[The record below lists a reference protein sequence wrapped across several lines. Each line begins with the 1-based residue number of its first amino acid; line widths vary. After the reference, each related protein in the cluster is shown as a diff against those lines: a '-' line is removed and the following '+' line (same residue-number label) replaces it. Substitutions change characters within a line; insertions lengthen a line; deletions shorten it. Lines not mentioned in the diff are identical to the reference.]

1 MPEINA
7 LEPLGLRDLWPDE
20 ARDFTPWL
28 ANHLHLLGAELN
40 LALELVEVEA
50 PLPEAGRVDI
60 IAQQVSTKARVVI
73 ENQLEVSDDS
83 HCLRLLGY
91 AASADANIL
100 VWVARDFSSYHRS
113 ILSWLNESDNI
124 AVYAVA
130 VRAYRVGDAKA
141 ADFRLIVEPPQ
152 SQPGTTSTSTSMT
165 ANTYYANFY
174 RPVVAKL
181 RRSGL
186 PPVSRG
192 GWRGRWRS
200 FQTGYSNVVY
210 AAGLSEDK
218 AWAFLDVYGADNQ
231 HVYHALTQHRDEIN
245 AELEL
250 DVSAEWKQ
258 GEEQSWVGVQ
268 TEAVTSDPMLNLEAI
283 GEWITENL
291 LRLRAVVQPYLD
303 KVVDNVAT
311 TLPDDGEDA
320 G

>member
-7 LEPLGLRDLWPDE
+7 LEPMSLRQVWPDE

-28 ANHLHLLGAELN
+28 ADHLHLLGAELN
-40 LALELVEVEA
+40 LALELVAVEA
-50 PLPEAGRVDI
+50 TLPEAGRVDI
-60 IAQQVSTKARVVI
+60 IAQQVSTMAKVVI

-91 AASADANIL
+91 AANADANIL
-100 VWVARDFSSYHRS
+100 VWVARDFTAYHRS

-124 AVYAVA
+124 AVYAV
-130 VRAYRVGDAKA
+130 VVKAYRVGDALA

-152 SQPGTTSTSTSMT
+152 SQPGTASASTGTT
-165 ANTYYANFY
+165 ANTYYADFY
-174 RPVVAKL
+174 RPVVAQL

-186 PPVSRG
+186 FPVSRG

-210 AAGLSEDK
+210 AAGLSEGK

-231 HVYHALTQHRDEIN
+231 PIYHSLAQHRADIDATLN
-245 AELEL
+245 
-250 DVSAEWKQ
+250 SGAEWEQ
-258 GEEQSWVGVQ
+258 GEDQSWVGLQ
-268 TEAVTSDPMLNLEAI
+268 TEAATSDPMLNLEAV
-283 GEWITENL
+283 GQWIADNL

-303 KVVDNVAT
+303 QVMEHAAT
-311 TLPDDGEDA
+311 SSGGEENA
-320 G
+320 E

>member
-7 LEPLGLRDLWPDE
+7 LEPVSLRKAWPDE

-40 LALELVEVEA
+40 LALELVAVEA
-50 PLPEAGRVDI
+50 TLPAAGRVDI
-60 IAQQVSTKARVVI
+60 IAQQVSTMAKVVI

-91 AASADANIL
+91 AANADANIL
-100 VWVARDFSSYHRS
+100 VWVARDFTDYHRS

-130 VRAYRVGDAKA
+130 VRAYRVGDGLA

-152 SQPGTTSTSTSMT
+152 SQPGTTSTSTGMT
-165 ANTYYANFY
+165 ANTYYADFY
-174 RPVVAKL
+174 RPVVAEL

-186 PPVSRG
+186 LPVSRG

-200 FQTGYSNVVY
+200 FQTGYTQVVY
-210 AAGLSEDK
+210 ATGLSQGK

-231 HVYHALTQHRDEIN
+231 HIFQSLTQHRAEID
-245 AELEL
+245 AELNGG
-250 DVSAEWKQ
+250 AQWHQ
-258 GEEQSWVGVQ
+258 GEEQSWVGLQ
-268 TEAVTSDPMLNLEAI
+268 TEAATSDPMLNLEAA
-283 GEWITENL
+283 GQWIVDNL
-291 LRLRAVVQPYLD
+291 LRLRAVAQPHLD
-303 KVVDNVAT
+303 QVMHD
-311 TLPDDGEDA
+311 LGHPGE
-320 G
+320 GGGGR

>member
-7 LEPLGLRDLWPDE
+7 LEPVSLRNAWPDE
-20 ARDFTPWL
+20 AQDFTPWL
-28 ANHLHLLGAELN
+28 RDHLQLLGSKLN
-40 LALELVEVEA
+40 LVLEPVAAEVT
-50 PLPEAGRVDI
+50 LPGAGRVDI
-60 IAQQVSTKARVVI
+60 IAEQVSTKARVVI

-91 AASADANIL
+91 AAKADANIL
-100 VWVARDFSSYHRS
+100 VWVARDFTAYHRS
-113 ILSWLNESDNI
+113 ILEWLNESDNI

-130 VRAYRVGDAKA
+130 VKAYRVGDAIA
-141 ADFRLIVEPPQ
+141 ADFQLIVEPPQ
-152 SQPGTTSTSTSMT
+152 SNPGTTSTATGMT
-165 ANTYYANFY
+165 ASTYYANFY
-174 RPVVAKL
+174 RPVVAQL

-186 PPVSRG
+186 LPVSRG

-231 HVYHALTQHRDEIN
+231 HVYHGLTLHRAEIDAQLN
-245 AELEL
+245 GGAQ
-250 DVSAEWKQ
+250 WHQ
-258 GEEQSWVGVQ
+258 GEEQSWVGLQ
-268 TEAVTSDPMLNLEAI
+268 TEAVTDDPMLNLEAV
-283 GEWITENL
+283 GEWIAENL